1 MADNYLSLNI
11 EEKQNFLE
19 FILTLPDDL
28 PEQIIPGSLTDETAH
43 QVI

>member
-19 FILTLPDDL
+19 FILTLP
-28 PEQIIPGSLTDETAH
+28 EQIIPGLLTDETAH

>member
-19 FILTLPDDL
+19 FILTLP
-28 PEQIIPGSLTDETAH
+28 EQIIPGSLTDETAR